1 MNETLIACVITG
13 VCCILASSGF
23 WAYMAKKLDRTSAES
38 EMLRGLGHDRIMEL
52 GSKYLVRGWLTP
64 DEYENFH
71 DYLYVPYEKLGGN
84 GTAKHMM
91 ERVDKLKIRM
101 GPPSPEETDGGTI

>member
-1 MNETLIACVITG
+1 METLVACVITG

-23 WAYMAKKLDRTSAES
+23 WAYMMKKFDRTSAES

-52 GSKYLVRGWLTP
+52 GARYLERGWLTP

-71 DYLYVPYEKLGGN
+71 DYLYTPYEKLGGN

-101 GPPSPEETDGGTI
+101 SAVSEEGEQ